1 MEETYRPLI
10 NEIFKKAS
18 NGNVKKK
25 KVDVLKQYDTPQLRM
40 ICKAAYDPNLKWLLP
55 EGDVPFVEN
64 EAPEG
69 TEHSRLENNAKT
81 LYHYIKGGNDKLPQF
96 KRENMFIQLLE
107 SLHKDEAKFLI
118 LVKDQKVHNEY
129 KVSASVIKEAFDWD
143 DNFFKNK

>member
-55 EGDVPFVEN
+55 EGDVPYIEN

>member
-10 NEIFKKAS
+10 SEIFKKAS

-25 KVDVLKQYDTPQLRM
+25 KVDVFKKYDSPQLRI
-40 ICKAAYDPNLKWLLP
+40 ICKAAYDTNIKWLLP
-55 EGDVPFVEN
+55 EGDVPYIEN

-69 TEHSRLENNAKT
+69 TEHARLEHSAKT
-81 LYHYIKGGNDKLPQF
+81 LYNFVKGGNDKLPQF

-107 SLHKDEAKFLI
+107 SLHKDEAKFLG
-118 LVKDQKVHNEY
+118 LVKDQTVHNEY
-129 KVSASVIKEAFDWD
+129 KVSAVVIKEAFDWD

>member
-25 KVDVLKQYDTPQLRM
+25 KVDVLKQYDSPQLRM

-55 EGDVPFVEN
+55 EGDVPYIEN